1 MINYE
6 FTVSAFK
13 RNRIVITLCCD
24 KSFLR
29 ICKILSI
36 YMGGRIICK
45 GRLRSTCDRH
55 IAVNI
60 NISMTSIFTRKF
72 CFASIS

>member
-6 FTVSAFK
+6 ISVVFK
-13 RNRIVITLCCD
+13 RNRTVIICCD
-24 KSFLR
+24 KRFLR

-45 GRLRSTCDRH
+45 GRLRSIFDRH

-60 NISMTSIFTRKF
+60 NISMTSIFFTRKF